1 MLSHLR
7 RRWPSIKT
15 TLCQRLVYAGYI
27 TNELEVI
34 FNPLLWD
41 LFRTV
46 LLDLYDVYTQ
56 ILSSLDRMILVDF
69 SVNSEP
75 ISRQIPTEVKKCKI
89 VLNILKVDYLTCN
102 TILKLI

>member
-1 MLSHLR
+1 MLSHR
-7 RRWPSIKT
+7 RSRWPSIKT
-15 TLCQRLVYAGYI
+15 TLCQCLVYAGYI

-41 LFRTV
+41 LLRTV

-56 ILSSLDRMILVDF
+56 ILSNLDRMILVDF

-75 ISRQIPTEVKKCKI
+75 ISIFPSNTHRGKK
-89 VLNILKVDYLTCN
+89 TA
-102 TILKLI
+102 KLY